1 MKITVNGREVDL
13 PETVA
18 TVRNLL
24 DHFGLNKELAIV
36 EVNQSILDK
45 TTRDDQELTNGDR
58 VEIVQFVGGG

>member
-24 DHFGLNKELAIV
+24 EHFGLNKELAIV